1 MHHPVETCPKIHFCQ
16 RPGSTVAYVT
26 RLACS
31 APLQSCLHSLHCLK
45 YETGTLDGQSP
56 HNTPS
61 ILSANTNTH
70 LYLRDRIKTQRAA
83 CSLPRCER
91 GAAWNTFT
99 PTQRSQT
106 DSVSSVWIVI
116 SAGIKGMV
124 CLIVS
129 WAEANTAL
137 ARCLQYWVRL

>member
-31 APLQSCLHSLHCLK
+31 GPLQSCLRSHYCLK

-56 HNTPS
+56 HKTPS

-70 LYLRDRIKTQRAA
+70 LYLRDRIKTQRGSMFSATVHA
-83 CSLPRCER
+83 KSGVEHFYSY
-91 GAAWNTFT
+91 TK
-99 PTQRSQT
+99 RSQT

-116 SAGIKGMV
+116 SAGIKGNG
-124 CLIVS
+124 LSDWILS
-129 WAEANTAL
+129 
-137 ARCLQYWVRL
+137 

>member
-16 RPGSTVAYVT
+16 RPGSTVAYAL

-31 APLQSCLHSLHCLK
+31 APPQSCLRSHHCLK

-61 ILSANTNTH
+61 MLSANTNIH
-70 LYLRDRIKTQRAA
+70 LYLRDRIKHR
-83 CSLPRCER
+83 ER
-91 GAAWNTFT
+91 SVFCHGVARNTFT

-116 SAGIKGMV
+116 SAGIKGSG
-124 CLIVS
+124 LSDWILS
-129 WAEANTAL
+129 
-137 ARCLQYWVRL
+137 

>member
-16 RPGSTVAYVT
+16 RPGSAVAYAT

-31 APLQSCLHSLHCLK
+31 APPQSCLRSHHCLK

-70 LYLRDRIKTQRAA
+70 LYLRDGLKTQSNVFSA
-83 CSLPRCER
+83 R
-91 GAAWNTFT
+91 GAACDAFT

-116 SAGIKGMV
+116 SAGIKGNG
-124 CLIVS
+124 LSDWIS
-129 WAEANTAL
+129 S
-137 ARCLQYWVRL
+137 